1 MAEPDWNPDTGGRS
15 LAEIL
20 REAGIESANRA
31 ARRRSWDDPEE
42 TGIRQRRAEA
52 AAAGRPDLGRR
63 KSDRS
68 LDEPPPVPERRS
80 ATDRLAADRLA
91 ADRLAADRLAP
102 ERRAPDRRAG
112 SERRPAADP
121 REMRR
126 PEPGP
131 TTAAIPGMRPDRKP
145 GVPVVGAMPS
155 GPVQTR
161 RAAEPPPQRATD
173 RAARRAA
180 PVESHPST
188 GPIPVVRP
196 EQFEDAGDLDSTPQ
210 ESALAWLRFAGELII
225 ALAAGVGVY
234 FAATLLWEN
243 VPHLAVLL
251 APLAVTALVAGVG
264 VWRQKQGREPVG
276 PRLLAVLVFA
286 GTLLT
291 IAPAAGLLAG
301 GS

>member
-20 REAGIESANRA
+20 REAGIESADRA

-68 LDEPPPVPERRS
+68 LDEPPAVPERRMAPERRS
-80 ATDRLAADRLA
+80 AAD
-91 ADRLAADRLAP
+91 
-102 ERRAPDRRAG
+102 
-112 SERRPAADP
+112 RRPAADP
-121 REMRR
+121 RDMRR

-145 GVPVVGAMPS
+145 GVPVVGTLAS

-173 RAARRAA
+173 SSARTAA

-196 EQFEDAGDLDSTPQ
+196 EQFDDADDLDATPQ

-243 VPHLAVLL
+243 IPHVAVLL
-251 APLAVTALVAGVG
+251 APLAVTALVMGVN
-264 VWRQKQGREPVG
+264 VWRQRQGRDPVG
-276 PRLLAVLVFA
+276 PRLLAILVFA

-301 GS
+301 GG